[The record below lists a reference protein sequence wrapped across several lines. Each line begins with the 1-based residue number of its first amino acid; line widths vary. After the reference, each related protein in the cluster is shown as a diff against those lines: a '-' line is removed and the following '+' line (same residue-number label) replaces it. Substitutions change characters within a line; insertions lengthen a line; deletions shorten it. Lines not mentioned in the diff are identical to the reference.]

1 MKSGKFYA
9 GDNYIFCMVS
19 VAEMPFTFLL
29 VQSDLTYVSGLALGL
44 DRRGALLLGA
54 GHALPAHRLVEI
66 DLVGV

>member
-54 GHALPAHRLVEI
+54 VPVSYTHLTLPTIA
-66 DLVGV
+66 